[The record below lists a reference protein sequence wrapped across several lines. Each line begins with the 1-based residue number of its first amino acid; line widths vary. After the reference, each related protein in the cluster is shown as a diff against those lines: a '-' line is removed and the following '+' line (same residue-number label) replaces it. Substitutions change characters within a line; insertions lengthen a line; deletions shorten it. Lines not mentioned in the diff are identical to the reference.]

1 MAAPAGDGHDLR
13 RTVDYCGVGPQ
24 SELQKGEKQAMRKV
38 LLICLALSFVFA
50 LSAMAFDDMGK
61 STTVNGWVV
70 DDKCGVK
77 GANAESEA
85 CTKKCLA
92 AGAKM
97 VIVTDG
103 DQKIL
108 AVENQDALKGHEGHH
123 VAVTGHMGK
132 DSIHVESAK
141 ML

>member
-1 MAAPAGDGHDLR
+1 
-13 RTVDYCGVGPQ
+13 
-24 SELQKGEKQAMRKV
+24 MRKV

-77 GANAESEA
+77 GANAGGEA

-97 VIVTDG
+97 VVVTDG

-123 VAVTGHMGK
+123 VAVTGTVTN
-132 DSIHVESAK
+132 DSIKVGSVK